1 MLLGDDV
8 VYDKYDPVAKLHYRI
23 TPNHIREYEPT
34 ISTMH
39 LTDIPLSRYKQIE
52 DDTANEISE
61 CEKEI
66 YR

>member
-23 TPNHIREYEPT
+23 TPNHIREYEPVVCT
-34 ISTMH
+34 TSTSYM
-39 LTDIPLSRYKQIE
+39 PLSRYKQIE